1 MLPGG
6 SVVVPG
12 RFRVMARFP
21 EIVALT
27 SGPQLVYRTMTML
40 STTTAEIKALAW
52 LQFGWL

>member
-1 MLPGG
+1 M
-6 SVVVPG
+6 VIPG
-12 RFRVMARFP
+12 RFRVMARFL

-52 LQFGWL
+52 LKFGWL